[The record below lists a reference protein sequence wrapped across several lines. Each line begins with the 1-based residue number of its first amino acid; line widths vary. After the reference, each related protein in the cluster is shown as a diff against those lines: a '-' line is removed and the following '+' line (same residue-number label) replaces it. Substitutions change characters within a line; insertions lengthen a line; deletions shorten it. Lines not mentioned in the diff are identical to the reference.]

1 MIAVTALVKNA
12 SIAAVWNAW
21 INPQHIVQWYFASDD
36 WCCPSAEM
44 DCRVGGA
51 FNIRM
56 EAKDQSFGFDFKAT
70 FTEVN
75 EYKSLK
81 YTLEDGR
88 LVVVIFLQT
97 AEGISITW
105 EFEPEQQ
112 NSEALQQQGWQ
123 AILNHF
129 KKYLEHSSVA

>member
-1 MIAVTALVKNA
+1 MIAVNALVGNA
-12 SIAAVWNAW
+12 SIATVWNAW
-21 INPQHIVQWYFASDD
+21 ISPQHIVQWYFASPD

-44 DCRVGGA
+44 DCRVGGT
-51 FNIRM
+51 FNLRM

-70 FTEVN
+70 FTEVD
-75 EYKSLK
+75 EFKSLK

-88 LVVVIFLQT
+88 LVVVTFLQT

-105 EFEPEQQ
+105 EFEPERQ
-112 NSEALQQQGWQ
+112 NSEALQKQGWQ

-129 KKYLEHSSVA
+129 KKYLEHSVVV

>member
-1 MIAVTALVKNA
+1 
-12 SIAAVWNAW
+12 
-21 INPQHIVQWYFASDD
+21 
-36 WCCPSAEM
+36 M
-44 DCRVGGA
+44 DCRVGGT

-70 FTEVN
+70 LTEVH
-75 EYKSLK
+75 ELQSLK

-88 LVVVIFLQT
+88 LVVVTFRET
-97 AEGISITW
+97 EEGISVLW

>member
-1 MIAVTALVKNA
+1 MIAVTTLVKNA
-12 SIAAVWNAW
+12 SIAVVWDVW
-21 INPQHIVQWYFASDD
+21 INPEHIVHWYFATDD

-44 DCRVGGA
+44 DCRVGGT
-51 FNIRM
+51 FIIRM

-70 FTEVN
+70 LTEVH
-75 EYKSLK
+75 ELQSLK

-88 LVVVIFLQT
+88 LVVVTFRET
-97 AEGISITW
+97 EEGISVLW